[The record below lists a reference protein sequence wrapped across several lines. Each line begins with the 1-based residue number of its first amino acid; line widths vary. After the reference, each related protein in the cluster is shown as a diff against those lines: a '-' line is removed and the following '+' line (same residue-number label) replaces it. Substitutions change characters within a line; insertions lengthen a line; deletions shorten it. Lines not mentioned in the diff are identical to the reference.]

1 MDKEDL
7 KTDIEEIDYLTDK
20 QVLLALERTRL
31 SNERTFLAWLR
42 TAIACIGGGVAII
55 RLINFNEESHRVVAQ
70 ISGDILIGI
79 GILFLVFSLIN
90 YRQLKNQ
97 IPYFP
102 GYKEPTSYF
111 ITAAA
116 IALIALA
123 IALIIIV

>member
-1 MDKEDL
+1 MDKDDV
-7 KTDIEEIDYLTDK
+7 KADIAKIDFLADK
-20 QVLLALERTRL
+20 QILLALERTRL
-31 SNERTFLAWLR
+31 SNERTFLSWVR

-70 ISGDILIGI
+70 ISGDVLIGI

-97 IPYFP
+97 TSYLP

-116 IALIALA
+116 LALIVLA
-123 IALIIIV
+123 VALILII